1 MLQKTRHRVRLPGAP
16 IGSFGGSCL
25 VTENRRARR
34 AIIAHLKA
42 SLVAVILALLPTLA
56 LAQSM
61 RCGSKLIT
69 EGTSQA
75 KVAAL
80 CGQPAQVVH
89 PPAYDVVVPGAS
101 DVEEEIWIYN
111 FGPNKLMQR
120 IRFRNGIVANIGSV
134 GYGY

>member
-1 MLQKTRHRVRLPGAP
+1 M
-16 IGSFGGSCL
+16 
-25 VTENRRARR
+25 
-34 AIIAHLKA
+34 KA
-42 SLVAVILALLPTLA
+42 SLAAVILAFIPTLA
-56 LAQSM
+56 LGQSV
-61 RCGSKLIT
+61 RCGNKLIT

-80 CGQPAQVVH
+80 CGQPVQVVH

-101 DVEEEIWIYN
+101 AVEEEIWIYN

-120 IRFRNGIVANIGSV
+120 IRFRNGIVATIGSV

>member
-1 MLQKTRHRVRLPGAP
+1 MTFSTVQTEGLVEMLQEKRHQVPW
-16 IGSFGGSCL
+16 F
-25 VTENRRARR
+25 
-34 AIIAHLKA
+34 IA
-42 SLVAVILALLPTLA
+42 VVILAFLPPLA

-61 RCGSKLIT
+61 RCGSALIT

-89 PPAYDVVVPGAS
+89 PPAYDAVAPGVS
-101 DVEEEIWIYN
+101 DVQEEFWIYN

-120 IRFRNGIVANIGSV
+120 IRFRNGRVANVTSV

>member
-1 MLQKTRHRVRLPGAP
+1 MGSERGVKMRQETRHRVRLAGAL
-16 IGSFGGSCL
+16 IASF
-25 VTENRRARR
+25 
-34 AIIAHLKA
+34 I
-42 SLVAVILALLPTLA
+42 PTLA
-56 LAQSM
+56 LGQSM
-61 RCGSKLIT
+61 RCGNKLIT

-120 IRFRNGIVANIGSV
+120 IRFRNGTVATIGSV